1 MSLSIYN
8 FEMTG
13 LLSVFS
19 LLPIQNLKK
28 RENGQGEDLEERDSE
43 RPERE
48 QDDEGKLTLHNPRES
63 TDSDR

>member
-1 MSLSIYN
+1 MSLSIYD

-28 RENGQGEDLEERDSE
+28 RENGQEEDLEDSE
-43 RPERE
+43 RLEGTQE
-48 QDDEGKLTLHNPRES
+48 DGGKLTLHDPGEAP
-63 TDSDR
+63 DR